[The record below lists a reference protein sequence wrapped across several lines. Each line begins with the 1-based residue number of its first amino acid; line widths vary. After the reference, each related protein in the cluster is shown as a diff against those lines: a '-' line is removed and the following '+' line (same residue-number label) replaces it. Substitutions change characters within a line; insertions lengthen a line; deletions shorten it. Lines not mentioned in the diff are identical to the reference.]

1 MNVLAALG
9 ALERVPADA
18 SGKPHLVLG
27 EVLAE
32 PLVAEAVADGVAAV
46 SDPGVVVGQG
56 MHPLHAG
63 VIMV

>member
-1 MNVLAALG
+1 
-9 ALERVPADA
+9 
-18 SGKPHLVLG
+18 
-27 EVLAE
+27 LAE